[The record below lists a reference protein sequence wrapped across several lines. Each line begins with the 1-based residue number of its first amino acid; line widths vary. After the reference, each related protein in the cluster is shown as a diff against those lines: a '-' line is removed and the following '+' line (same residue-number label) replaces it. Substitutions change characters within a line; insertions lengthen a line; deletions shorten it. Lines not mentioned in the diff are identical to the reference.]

1 MKNFI
6 TFFVLFIS
14 FFSFSQK
21 ESAWWVFGDGA
32 AIEFTD
38 TGIQN
43 RSNNTNIVTSNFNTD
58 EGCSSISDSQ
68 GNLLFFTNGSSI
80 YDRNGSVMPNGIG
93 ILGNVSSTQSTMI
106 INAPNTNGVYFI
118 FTVGGSG
125 NGPFSYS
132 RLEMSLNGGFG
143 DIVPGVKNIILLNS
157 CSEKLNGI
165 QKQNSNDVYVTVF
178 SQNNVTATQSGT
190 GDFNSL
196 YTFEVRGAGSASF
209 ILPNPIP
216 QTNNSN
222 SNRFES
228 LVFASSRDRGQLK
241 FSPNGNYAA
250 IAIQGFQ
257 SSTAQDYGAY
267 LLNFDNSTGQFSG
280 PVLTL
285 ESQQPCYGIEFSID
299 SNYVYYDIS
308 DDFAPTS
315 TTSRSIIQYN
325 LSAPSNILNT
335 RNVISNEPAFAARGS
350 LQLGMDGEIYSVE
363 LNNSFIGRINNSRT
377 AAASYTKQFFNISPG
392 LAQQGL
398 PNILPSTIL
407 SNYTLS
413 NQTVNTSEIQIF
425 PNPTSDYLGI
435 TASEELESVEIFNMD
450 GKSVLSKSLQTNS
463 AHIDLTDLF
472 PGLHIVKVHNLT
484 GSTQVFKVI
493 KK

>member
-68 GNLLFFTNGSSI
+68 GNLLFFTDGSSI
-80 YDRNGSVMPNGIG
+80 FDRNGSIMPNGSG
-93 ILGNVSSTQSTMI
+93 LTGNTSSTQSAMI
-106 INAPNTNGVYFI
+106 VEAPHGNGVYFI

-125 NGPFSYS
+125 NGPLAYS
-132 RLEMSLNGGFG
+132 RLEMQLNSGLG
-143 DIVPGVKNIILLNS
+143 DIVPGVKNIVLLNS
-157 CSEKLNGI
+157 CSEKLSGI
-165 QKQNSNDVYVTVF
+165 KKQNSNNVYITTFAENDVTP
-178 SQNNVTATQSGT
+178 TQSGT

-196 YTFEVRGAGSASF
+196 YTYEIIDVGTNSYVSPTAV
-209 ILPNPIP
+209 P
-216 QTNNSN
+216 QINNSN

-228 LVFASSRDRGQLK
+228 TIFATSRDRGQLK
-241 FSPNGNYAA
+241 FSPNGNYVALA
-250 IAIQGFQ
+250 NQGF
-257 SSTAQDYGAY
+257 SSTSSTDHGAY
-267 LLNFDNSTGQFSG
+267 LLKFDNVNGQFIG
-280 PVLTL
+280 PILTL
-285 ESQQPCYGIEFSID
+285 ENQGCYGLEFSID
-299 SNYVYYDIS
+299 SNYLYYDIS
-308 DDFAPTS
+308 EAFSPAS
-315 TTSRSIIQYN
+315 TTTRTIIQYDI
-325 LSAPSNILNT
+325 SDPSNILNT
-335 RNVISNEPAFAARGS
+335 RNVISFESSFAARGS